1 MIHPWRNYYLMR
13 VVYWIVSSKLMINI
27 GRGGK
32 YTAILC
38 LASMISFSLDE
49 IILKYFFFNCNMSAS
64 ASNYD
69 RHISIFSPEGKLYQV
84 EYAFKAIINEGFTSI
99 GLRGKDCA
107 LVMSQRKV
115 PDTLHEPSSMTKLFA
130 ITPTIGAVAT
140 GLSADGKSMIAR
152 ARQEAA
158 DFRYQF
164 GYDITIDLLSRRIA
178 NLNQISTQEAEMRT
192 LAVSLTLI
200 SMESTT
206 NGLIPKIYKCDPA
219 GFYISYCGTSTG
231 PKEVE
236 VLNLLEKDVLGVA
249 STGSTPTTHDD
260 LNFGSNLEEVIQ
272 AGLKA
277 LTIAVGHDFKPS
289 DIEIGVVTSKEPKF
303 RSLEMSEIEEALN
316 RFAEQD

>member
-1 MIHPWRNYYLMR
+1 
-13 VVYWIVSSKLMINI
+13 
-27 GRGGK
+27 
-32 YTAILC
+32 
-38 LASMISFSLDE
+38 
-49 IILKYFFFNCNMSAS
+49 MSAS

-84 EYAFKAIINEGFTSI
+84 EYAFKAIVNEGFTSI

-107 LVMSQRKV
+107 CVMSQRKV
-115 PDTLHEPSSMTKLFA
+115 PDILHEPSSMTKLFA

-140 GLSADGKSMIAR
+140 GLPADGRSMIAR

-158 DFRYQF
+158 EFRYQF
-164 GYDITIDLLSRRIA
+164 GYDITIDLLSRRLA

-236 VLNLLEKDVLGVA
+236 VINLLEKEVLGVA
-249 STGSTPTTHDD
+249 GTGTAASSSSHDD

-272 AGLKA
+272 AGIKA
-277 LTIAVGHDFKPS
+277 LTVAVGHDFKPS
-289 DIEIGVVTSKEPKF
+289 DIEIGVVSAASPLF
-303 RSLEMSEIEEALN
+303 RSLEMGEIEEALN